1 MPRLWCW
8 EASESD
14 VTRRR
19 ITLSDVFR
27 YDSDAFWR
35 QSLALYAKAVTSLT
49 HLHRIV
55 RKGLTDRKLAKRVIC
70 KSAAY
75 TASVVVSCWPA
86 RAYTAKMA
94 APRKQGRKSWYFS
107 GSPCAASR
115 SYAHERTRL
124 VSFRILSWRN
134 SPGAPSW
141 WRKVDGMSDFDFTLV
156 QQHFPFSDRILLSNS
171 KMEGLRPSTW
181 YLRLMFGLLRSPNQ
195 PLPAPTTPIVSWYG
209 ISIKYF
215 LHAIN
220 FSNSY
225 VKTIWTLPFS
235 NLLSFSTLTI
245 SKFFFET
252 TFKSISIFLEHQYF
266 CSFWVKS
273 LLTTESLYKCNAFK
287 KNQGLIFEWDNFQA

>member
-1 MPRLWCW
+1 MYPDIDEFTFPFRILFRGIRTFGLFHHDTSYTLVLLLLLEYTWRWAVSLRNIPFFLPPWCYATPMMLRSVGVW
-8 EASESD
+8 CNSTHRSFES
-14 VTRRR
+14 RYP
-19 ITLSDVFR
+19 DVFR

-35 QSLALYAKAVTSLT
+35 QSLALYAKSVTSLT

-156 QQHFPFSDRILLSNS
+156 QQQFSFSDRILLS
-171 KMEGLRPSTW
+171 
-181 YLRLMFGLLRSPNQ
+181 
-195 PLPAPTTPIVSWYG
+195 
-209 ISIKYF
+209 
-215 LHAIN
+215 
-220 FSNSY
+220 
-225 VKTIWTLPFS
+225 
-235 NLLSFSTLTI
+235 
-245 SKFFFET
+245 
-252 TFKSISIFLEHQYF
+252 
-266 CSFWVKS
+266 
-273 LLTTESLYKCNAFK
+273 
-287 KNQGLIFEWDNFQA
+287 